1 MDQNNGSHRKLRHG
15 AVSIAV
21 TSGVIALVLLLNI
34 LFTVLC
40 NQGLWITD
48 MTSPELYTLS
58 DDAKNLLH
66 LTMDSANAVKK
77 DGTQAEVEIIF
88 CADADLLTSDEKMRY
103 VYYTALCMEK
113 ECPEFV
119 HVSTTN
125 VWTNPSSVDDYRANS
140 YSSIYQN
147 NVIVS
152 SGTEFRVLKLSAF
165 YTEGSTYLD
174 PDLFSGERILLR
186 TILAVSRVES
196 PICCLTTQ
204 HGEAFETEEGR
215 AEYSE
220 FLHILE
226 NAGYEVRLIDLQTE
240 EIPTEC
246 RLMIT
251 FDPKT
256 DFVAGYATG
265 GVSEIQKLDTFLK
278 NSNSFMVFT
287 NADTPQLYNLEEFL
301 GEWGIAYRYY
311 EESDADGK
319 QNLVGT
325 TQVQDPEHAVDASGS
340 LFYAQYPL
348 GGLGESMFEDLQ
360 NQGGSPK
367 IVFGNASSIVL
378 SDTYVS
384 QYEMADE
391 SEGTNAYSYG
401 YYYRNG
407 VERMIFDLFTSGER
421 SISYAKKDG
430 SLLYND
436 LQEPVYDS
444 TLGNYKV
451 MTLSRHID
459 SVSEGQGYTQVQK
472 SSYVCAIASTD
483 FASNAVLNSGSYGNT
498 DALLSILRE
507 VGQEIEP
514 VGLSYK
520 VMDNPTMDPI
530 YYTDSEGT
538 IWTIV
543 LTVLPV
549 LLCAV
554 VGTVVLVKRRARV

>member
-1 MDQNNGSHRKLRHG
+1 
-15 AVSIAV
+15 
-21 TSGVIALVLLLNI
+21 
-34 LFTVLC
+34 
-40 NQGLWITD
+40 
-48 MTSPELYTLS
+48 
-58 DDAKNLLH
+58 
-66 LTMDSANAVKK
+66 
-77 DGTQAEVEIIF
+77 
-88 CADADLLTSDEKMRY
+88 
-103 VYYTALCMEK
+103 
-113 ECPEFV
+113 
-119 HVSTTN
+119 
-125 VWTNPSSVDDYRANS
+125 
-140 YSSIYQN
+140 
-147 NVIVS
+147 
-152 SGTEFRVLKLSAF
+152 
-165 YTEGSTYLD
+165 
-174 PDLFSGERILLR
+174 
-186 TILAVSRVES
+186 
-196 PICCLTTQ
+196 
-204 HGEAFETEEGR
+204 
-215 AEYSE
+215 
-220 FLHILE
+220 
-226 NAGYEVRLIDLQTE
+226 
-240 EIPTEC
+240 
-246 RLMIT
+246 MIS

-325 TQVQDPEHAVDASGS
+325 TQVKDPEHAVDASGS

-436 LQEPVYDS
+436 RQEPVYDS

-472 SSYVCAIASTD
+472 SSYVCAVASTD
-483 FASNAVLNSGSYGNT
+483 FACNAVLNSGSYGNT
-498 DALLSILRE
+498 DVLLAILRE

-520 VMDNPTMDPI
+520 VMDNPTMDPS

>member
-77 DGTQAEVEIIF
+77 GGTQAEVEIIF

-520 VMDNPTMDPI
+520 VMDNPTMDPS